1 MTSYITPELQ
11 AQAQEMVRNL
21 WDWYPDASLPPHLI
35 LAAYPEGIFVVQACV
50 DLNKAVKL
58 ERVADAWK

>member
-1 MTSYITPELQ
+1 MTYITPELQ

-35 LAAYPEGIFVVQACV
+35 LAAFPEGIFVVEACC

-58 ERVADAWK
+58 ERVADAWR